1 MVVSPVESLEYRL
14 ESGSAVRGT
23 PLMRYASLDGEPI
36 MFVSWKHQHT
46 DFPQPPS
53 FDDKVVIFYERIW
66 GWQLHIAELCLDGG
80 KDHGGKTDVQK
91 IPHSAFAAMQIMLSY
106 FEMIA
111 KYEDGFIPT
120 GGNHQA
126 GKYFKRGVRSVFP
139 SLATENAA
147 SVDELLAAI
156 WKKAR
161 CGLYHMSQTAAG
173 IVLTGDIA
181 EAIQFNTTNKVLIIN
196 PHRLPAVLKG
206 HLEDYRGRLLDPTNV
221 DLRRDFEQRYDHD
234 NPTPTP

>member
-1 MVVSPVESLEYRL
+1 
-14 ESGSAVRGT
+14 
-23 PLMRYASLDGEPI
+23 

-46 DFPQPPS
+46 VFSQPPS
-53 FDDKVVIFYERIW
+53 FDDKVAIFYERIW

-80 KDHGGKTDVQK
+80 KDHGGKTDLQK
-91 IPHSAFAAMQIMLSY
+91 IPHSGFAALQIMLSY

-126 GKYFKRGVRSVFP
+126 GNYFKRGVRSVFP

-147 SVDELLAAI
+147 SVDDLLSSI
-156 WKKAR
+156 WQKVR
-161 CGLYHMSQTAAG
+161 CGLYHMSQTASG
-173 IVLTGDIA
+173 IVLTDGIA
-181 EAIQFNTTNKVLIIN
+181 EAIRFNTTNKVLVIN

-206 HLEDYRGRLLDPTNV
+206 HLENYRVRLLDPAEIT
-221 DLRRDFEQRYDHD
+221 LRQNFDDRYNYD
-234 NPTPTP
+234 NPVPALSNCTVSPTP

>member
-1 MVVSPVESLEYRL
+1 MW
-14 ESGSAVRGT
+14 
-23 PLMRYASLDGEPI
+23 I
-36 MFVSWKHQHT
+36 SWKQQHT
-46 DFPQPPS
+46 DFSQPPTL
-53 FDDKVVIFYERIW
+53 DDKVAIFYEQIW

-80 KDHGGKTDVQK
+80 KDHEGKVDLPK

-120 GGNHQA
+120 GGNHKA

-139 SLATENAA
+139 SLANENAT
-147 SVDELLAAI
+147 SVDDLLSAI

-173 IVLTGDIA
+173 IVLTGEIA
-181 EAIQFNTTNKVLIIN
+181 EAMQFNTFNKVLVIN
-196 PHRLPAVLKG
+196 PHRLPAVLKK
-206 HLEDYRGRLLDPTNV
+206 HLEDYRRQLLDPANTT
-221 DLRRDFEQRYDHD
+221 LRQKFEDRYNYD
-234 NPTPTP
+234 NPA